1 MGVAPGE
8 ARDMTADD
16 SLARICAAAACA
28 LAMLLLAV
36 CGAWVYWRTW
46 MRRLFDR
53 RDEERGAEVERL
65 RVDLEAARSAA
76 ERWRRERARAEKLKK
91 DLKPKG
97 NGKK

>member
-1 MGVAPGE
+1 
-8 ARDMTADD
+8 MTADD

-36 CGAWVYWRTW
+36 CSAWVYWRTG

-65 RVDLEAARSAA
+65 RTDLAAARSAA
-76 ERWRRERARAEKLKK
+76 ERWRRERERAEKLKK

-97 NGKK
+97 KGKK

>member
-1 MGVAPGE
+1 MGRQAEEG
-8 ARDMTADD
+8 AMTADE

-46 MRRLFDR
+46 MRRLLDR
-53 RDEERGAEVERL
+53 RDEEHGAEAERL
-65 RVDLEAARSAA
+65 RARAEAAESAV
-76 ERWRRERARAEKLKK
+76 ERWRRERERAEKLKK

-97 NGKK
+97 KGKK